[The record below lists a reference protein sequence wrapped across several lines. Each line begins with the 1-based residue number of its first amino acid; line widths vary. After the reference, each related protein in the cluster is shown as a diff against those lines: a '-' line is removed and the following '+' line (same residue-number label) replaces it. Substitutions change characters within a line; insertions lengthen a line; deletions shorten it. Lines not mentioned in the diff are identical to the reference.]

1 VETERLLDGLNQA
14 QRDAVVSDAS
24 PLCLLAG
31 AGSGKT
37 RVLTRRIAWRIHQGT
52 AIGPRVLALTFTRK
66 AAGELRTRLANLGV
80 RDQVAAGT
88 FHSVALAQLR
98 RRWADRAE
106 MVPTLLDRK
115 VGLLA
120 SLAPG
125 SRRADLSGLAGEI
138 EWAKARMVRPEGYV
152 AAASGAGRRPP
163 LEISDMGRLYQRY
176 EEDKRRRGLVDFDDL
191 LADCAR
197 ALEDDPAFAASQR
210 WRFRHLFVDE
220 FQDVNPAQF
229 RLLKGWLGD
238 RLDLCVVG
246 DPNQA
251 IYSWNGADP
260 SLLGGLADR
269 FPTAEIQRLD
279 DNYRSSPQV
288 LAVAEAVL
296 VQGAQPGSGPVWPAG
311 RLRPNRPD
319 GRVPTITAAATDVA
333 EARTIARGLRLAHR
347 PGVAWAHLAVLTR
360 TNAQLVLLEEALR
373 AAEIPYRVRDGA
385 FLDRPEIQDA
395 LADLSHGQ
403 PPLSLAAA
411 LADWEETARTAAA
424 QPDNRGAGGNGAG
437 DIGAGDIGAGD
448 IGAGDIGAGDNGAVE
463 RRLHLEALA
472 RLAREYSAL
481 DARPSAEGFLAWLDA
496 TVGREHAG
504 QRDAVELTTFHRAK
518 GLEWPVVFVAGLEQ
532 GLVPIGHAVTASAE
546 AEERRLLYVAVTR
559 AQNELHCSWAQRR
572 TFGSRTLRRQP
583 SPYLEAVD
591 AACQALN
598 GSGFLGVDPANRVQ
612 PPGVRAVINQAK
624 AALDG
629 GQTEVIGRHPRRP
642 AAILPGGPA
651 VSPARTTPGGPA
663 AAPAD
668 PVAEVVLSALRT
680 WRAAAARASGVPAY
694 VIFHDSTLA
703 ALAAARPTSS
713 EALLALPGLGP
724 VKVARYGHTL
734 LDLLGGC
741 RATA

>member
-1 VETERLLDGLNQA
+1 METERLLDGLNQA
-14 QRDAVVSDAS
+14 QRDAVVSEAS

-52 AIGPRVLALTFTRK
+52 ALGPRVLVLTFTRK

-98 RRWADRAE
+98 RRWADRGQMA
-106 MVPTLLDRK
+106 PTLLDRK

-125 SRRADLSGLAGEI
+125 SRADLSNLAGEI
-138 EWAKARMVRPEGYV
+138 EWAKARMVSPQGYV

-163 LEISDMGRLYQRY
+163 VEISDMGRLYQRY
-176 EEDKRRRGLVDFDDL
+176 EEEKRRRGLIDFDDL

-197 ALEDDPAFAASQR
+197 TLEDDPAFAASQR

-229 RLLKGWLGD
+229 RLLKAWLGD

-246 DPNQA
+246 DPHQA

-260 SLLGGLADR
+260 CLLGGLADR
-269 FPTAEIQRLD
+269 FPTAEVMRLD

-288 LAVAEAVL
+288 LAVADAVL
-296 VQGAQPGSGPVWPAG
+296 VQGSTPGPGPASGAG
-311 RLRPNRPD
+311 GLRANRPD
-319 GRVPTITAAATDVA
+319 GRVPTVTAAATDVA
-333 EARTIARGLRLAHR
+333 EARAIARGLRLAHR

-360 TNAQLVLLEEALR
+360 TNAQLVLMEEALR
-373 AAEIPYRVRDGA
+373 SADIPFRVRSGA
-385 FLDRPEIQDA
+385 LLDRPEIRDA
-395 LADLSHGQ
+395 LADLRGGQ
-403 PPLSLAAA
+403 PPLSLVTA
-411 LADWEETARTAAA
+411 LADWEEAARAAA
-424 QPDNRGAGGNGAG
+424 PMGDGGAEDGGAG
-437 DIGAGDIGAGD
+437 
-448 IGAGDIGAGDNGAVE
+448 E

-481 DARPSAEGFLAWLDA
+481 DARPSVEGFLAWLEA
-496 TVGREHAG
+496 TVGREQAEHG
-504 QRDAVELTTFHRAK
+504 DAVELTTFHRAK
-518 GLEWPVVFVAGLEQ
+518 GLEWPVVFLAGLEQ

-559 AQNELHCSWAQRR
+559 AQTELHCSWAQRR
-572 TFGSRTLRRQP
+572 TFGARALRRRP
-583 SPYLEAVD
+583 SPYLEAVE
-591 AACQALN
+591 AACRVL
-598 GSGFLGVDPANRVQ
+598 SGEGFPGDDPVNRLQ
-612 PPGVRAVINQAK
+612 PPGVAAVIDRARAQ
-624 AALDG
+624 LDG
-629 GQTEVIGRHPRRP
+629 EPTAVIGRHRSRP
-642 AAILPGGPA
+642 TSISAGSSAGGIA
-651 VSPARTTPGGPA
+651 GGMA
-663 AAPAD
+663 GGSAGAPVGQVD
-668 PVAEVVLSALRT
+668 EEVLSALRT

-703 ALAAARPTSS
+703 ALAAARPTSP

-734 LDLLGGC
+734 LDLLVGC